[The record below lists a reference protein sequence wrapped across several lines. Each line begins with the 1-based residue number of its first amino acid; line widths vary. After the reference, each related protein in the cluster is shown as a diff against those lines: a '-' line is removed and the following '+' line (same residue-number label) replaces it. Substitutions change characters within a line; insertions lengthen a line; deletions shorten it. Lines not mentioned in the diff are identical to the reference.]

1 MHKAKPISVLGVVNA
16 GILSIVGYLAYRNWD
31 SPNWDRRAVSAASV
45 CLLALWG
52 SEMCVF
58 IIDHHVSLLT
68 SFCVAFTS
76 VRNREVPSNPSR

>member
-1 MHKAKPISVLGVVNA
+1 MHTVKPISVLGVVNA

-31 SPNWDRRAVSAASV
+31 SPNWDRRAVSAVSV

-58 IIDHHVSLLT
+58 IIDHRVT
-68 SFCVAFTS
+68 
-76 VRNREVPSNPSR
+76 VPTDFFLYRLYFRPKS